1 MHRKHTFRSLTFSF
15 ACLALSGCAS
25 DADLVEASSAVDS
38 AAQVAEPTSIEP
50 TTPPAFEDLGKG
62 NGKDVVLIGDSWMNL
77 IVSGIQQSVTR
88 ISKQPY
94 RVYGVPGT
102 RLLDGVIPGQ
112 YARAKR
118 DNPDIK
124 TVIMTGGGNDI
135 LITGLSADCAAGGE
149 KCAAQLDKIGVGLQ
163 ELWTQMA
170 KDGVRDVIHIQYSSD
185 AGSGV
190 KDSISRNAALA
201 ELCASMTPIRCHLL
215 PTDDLVKGELL
226 DGIHPTPAANDRIA
240 AAIIA
245 LMEAKGM
252 RR

>member
-1 MHRKHTFRSLTFSF
+1 MTRARILSALILSLASF
-15 ACLALSGCAS
+15 TLTSCAT
-25 DADLVEASSAVDS
+25 DAELPDDGAAFAS
-38 AAQVAEPTSIEP
+38 AAQVVEGSASTAPVEG
-50 TTPPAFEDLGKG
+50 FGKG
-62 NGKDVVLIGDSWMNL
+62 DGSDVVMIGDSWMSL
-77 IVSGIQQSVTR
+77 IFSGIQQSVTR

-102 RLLDGVIPGQ
+102 RLLDGAIPGQ

-118 DNPDIK
+118 DNPNIK

-149 KCAAQLDKIGVGLQ
+149 KCAAQLDKIGVGLKD
-163 ELWTQMA
+163 LWTQMA

-190 KDSISRNAALA
+190 KDSAARNAGLA

-240 AAIIA
+240 NAIIA
-245 LMEAKGM
+245 LMAEKGM